1 MKKFAFAAILGTL
14 LHLGNVLCQTQASR
28 IAFLCEEE
36 MEVCTVN
43 PDGSGRRK
51 ITRTPERSERWPTLS
66 PDGKRIAFA
75 TFNPSQLY
83 MVDSKGRNET
93 LLRKSY
99 WSRSRPAWSPGGT
112 EIAFASFDRIY
123 ILDIITGEE
132 KELWP
137 THDNGLPTADGY
149 RDPAWSPDGRQI
161 AFTISWHGKKRDIYV
176 MNIDGDQLR
185 QLTNHPA
192 EDHAPAWSPDGRRI
206 VFYSDRDKLPGI
218 FVMDADGANL
228 KRLTTGSHDYPAW
241 SPEGTQIA
249 VWMRGDPPGIGV
261 MKAGGHG
268 LKFVA
273 EGSYPSWQRVGV
285 AAAVKPMGKL
295 PLIWGLLKSR
305 LFLPQFYLSQ

>member
-1 MKKFAFAAILGTL
+1 MKKVAFAAILGIL
-14 LHLGNVLCQTQASR
+14 FHFGGMLYPTQASR
-28 IAFLCEEE
+28 IAFVCEKGEE
-36 MEVCTVN
+36 ICTIN
-43 PDGSGRRK
+43 PDGSGRQRV
-51 ITRTPERSERWPTLS
+51 TRTPERSESWPALS
-66 PDGKRIAFA
+66 PHGKRIAFA

-83 MVDSKGRNET
+83 MVDSKGRNEI

-99 WSRSRPAWSPGGT
+99 WSRSRPAWSPRGT
-112 EIAFASFDRIY
+112 KIAFASFDRIF

-137 THDNGLPTADGY
+137 THDNGLPAADGY

-192 EDHAPAWSPDGRRI
+192 EDHAPAWSPDGHRI
-206 VFYSDRDKLPGI
+206 AFYSDRDKLPGT

-228 KRLTTGSHDYPAW
+228 KRLTTGLHDYPAW
-241 SPEGTQIA
+241 SPDGTQIA

-261 MKAGGHG
+261 MKTNGQGI
-268 LKFVA
+268 KFVA
-273 EGSYPSWQRVGV
+273 EGYVPSWQPASVV
-285 AAAVKPMGKL
+285 AVESMGKL
-295 PLIWGLLKSR
+295 PLIWGLMKSK
-305 LFLPQFYLSQ
+305 LGDPQSDLNR